1 MCVCAHAMPHYYFEL
16 PTFSYKHTQILREY
30 LVICS
35 HVRLPLP
42 SYRRDLKFPLNTL
55 VPSLQSSDA
64 HQDKYIYISLVW
76 PP

>member
-1 MCVCAHAMPHYYFEL
+1 MCVHMPCTYYFEL

-30 LVICS
+30 CHLLTCPS
-35 HVRLPLP
+35 PSA
-42 SYRRDLKFPLNTL
+42 SYRRDLKFPLNTQM

-64 HQDKYIYISLVW
+64 YQDKYIYISLVW